1 MDIKNYLPVILRYAL
16 AWVGATLATRGYL
29 DGDQSAIFSQNIDVI
44 AGALIGLGSVAYA
57 LWKRP
62 SSKGLA
68 AAKAIDKELPKNF
81 PAVIKTP
88 GAAPDIIVSGK

>member
-16 AWVGATLATRGYL
+16 AWIGAALATHGIL

-57 LWKRP
+57 IWRRP
-62 SSKGLA
+62 SSKGLD
-68 AAKAIDKELPKNF
+68 AAKAIDKQV
-81 PAVIKTP
+81 PADSLVVIKTP
-88 GAAPDIIVSGK
+88 AGTPDIVVSGK

>member
-1 MDIKNYLPVILRYAL
+1 MDIKNYLPVIVRYAL
-16 AWVGATLATRGYL
+16 TWIGAALATHGIL

-57 LWKRP
+57 IWKRP

-68 AAKAIDKELPKNF
+68 AANAIDRQV
-81 PAVIKTP
+81 PASTPVVIQTP
-88 GAAPDIIVSGK
+88 GDAPNIFVPGK